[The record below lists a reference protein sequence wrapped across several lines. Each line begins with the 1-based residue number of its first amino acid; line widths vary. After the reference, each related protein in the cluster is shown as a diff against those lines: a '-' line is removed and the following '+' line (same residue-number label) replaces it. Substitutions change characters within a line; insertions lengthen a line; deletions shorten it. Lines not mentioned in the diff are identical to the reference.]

1 MRPTEGPTV
10 EVEEVTPDVVVSP
23 LKVEDIL
30 KEEELPPGIEGEM
43 MIRKVEITRRRKVI
57 MTIRTVAH
65 LRGEW
70 EEVTVDAEVVAVAS
84 LPAEEVAEVDLEEDH
99 VPSPGGERGTMMIKM
114 KVMTEEIE
122 GKAVEEVPEGVTD
135 LEEEEEVTEEV
146 DPDLHWFPPKLNIAR
161 CLHHLIS

>member
-1 MRPTEGPTV
+1 V

-70 EEVTVDAEVVAVAS
+70 VVVTVDAEVVAVAS

-114 KVMTEEIE
+114 KVMMEEIE
-122 GKAVEEVPEGVTD
+122 GKEEVAEVPEGVMD
-135 LEEEEEVTEEV
+135 LEEEEVTEEV
-146 DPDLHWFPPKLNIAR
+146 DPDLHWFPLKPNIAA
-161 CLHHLIS
+161 CT